1 MDVGPRA
8 QNNHDTTHKPNEPQK
23 EDQSVE
29 ASILHR
35 MGNEIITGGR
45 VSEEET
51 WEGERQ
57 GREKRRGRIRYL
69 KGQERSTC
77 GQEIE

>member
-1 MDVGPRA
+1 MDIGPRA
-8 QNNHDTTHKPNEPQK
+8 QNHHDTTHKPNDPQK

-35 MGNEIITGGR
+35 MGNKIITGGR

-51 WEGERQ
+51 WEGEREA
-57 GREKRRGRIRYL
+57 G
-69 KGQERSTC
+69 KGKKER
-77 GQEIE
+77 QD